1 MTPSIVILP
10 PCQSTSANAIEAAK
24 ENSDAVVVYF
34 FGNEQKW
41 MTWDDSLELMQY
53 DNLYFV
59 SLSDEEALKNVD
71 FSDARIAG
79 ADRLLVYCMRNENSQ
94 TALEVLMD
102 SCEKLEQC
110 ELIRELLY
118 CDLYELKP

>member
-1 MTPSIVILP
+1 M
-10 PCQSTSANAIEAAK
+10 
-24 ENSDAVVVYF
+24 VVYF